1 MKMFKNLRKLI
12 VESLHKGEKPSSSRI
27 FSYAMMGIILVSGL
41 TAISIELVNAI
52 IVWKSGNAYT
62 IPNAHIVILGMWL
75 AHQLTLL
82 GIYKRS
88 EGVVIPKDLNK
99 VEENIPTPK
108 IEENIPTPDE
118 KS

>member
-1 MKMFKNLRKLI
+1 MFKNLRKLI

-27 FSYAMMGIILVSGL
+27 MSYIMMGIIMLSGL

-52 IVWKSGNAYT
+52 IEWKKGQT
-62 IPNAHIVILGMWL
+62 HIIPSEHIVILGMWL

-88 EGVVIPKDLNK
+88 EGVVIPKDSKDKKLN
-99 VEENIPTPK
+99 
-108 IEENIPTPDE
+108 
-118 KS
+118 S

>member
-1 MKMFKNLRKLI
+1 MIKMFRNLRKLI
-12 VESLHKGEKPSSSRI
+12 VESLYKGKKPSSSRM
-27 FSYAMMGIILVSGL
+27 FSYAMMAIILLSGL

-52 IVWKSGNAYT
+52 IVWKSGGVYT

-88 EGVVIPKDLNK
+88 EVSIPK
-99 VEENIPTPK
+99 VENSS
-108 IEENIPTPDE
+108 NDE
-118 KS
+118 MLKS